1 MHHIL
6 FMLYQITHQSNIP
19 RCGRGRCREGRLFKG
34 IAGYLRGFF
43 LFAILAAGCAT
54 SKTPALQKTVW
65 EDTSLLFRNNGG
77 VAQELSPQEIVDTVI
92 SRGSQLATFRA
103 NAEMS
108 VATPQLKGPVRCTG
122 IILYQSPQNLR
133 TVGSKFASTLFD
145 ISSDGDRF
153 WLYVPQE
160 NKCYTGKSDAFHRV
174 EAIGINIFPGD
185 MAHLFNY
192 KELLKEKTP
201 AVETWPAYWLVH
213 VLYVGASE
221 VSLKGNL
228 YIDRVDGEIFR
239 CEVFNPD
246 GSVRLQALFS
256 NPAAINGCKVP
267 QRIDVRWPVY
277 STTLSMTFSNITV
290 NGVLDPKV
298 FAPAMPEET
307 ETINLN

>member
-6 FMLYQITHQSNIP
+6 FMLYQITHHPGIP
-19 RCGRGRCREGRLFKG
+19 CCRRSFFRESLLIKG
-34 IAGYLRGFF
+34 IAGYLCGFF

-54 SKTPALQKTVW
+54 SKTPPLQRSVW
-65 EDTSLLFRNNGG
+65 EDPFLLLRNTEGN
-77 VAQELSPQEIVDTVI
+77 AQELSPQEIVDAVI
-92 SRGSQLATFRA
+92 SRGSQLTTFRA
-103 NAEMS
+103 NVEMS

-122 IILYQSPQNLR
+122 LFLYQSPKNLR

-160 NKCYTGKSDAFHRV
+160 NKCYTGRSDTFHRV
-174 EAIGINIFPGD
+174 EALGINIFPGD

-192 KELLKEKTP
+192 KELLEEKTP
-201 AVETWPAYWLVH
+201 TVEIWPAYWLVH
-213 VLYVGASE
+213 VLYMGASE

-228 YIDRVDGEIFR
+228 YVDRVDGEVFR

-267 QRIDVRWPVY
+267 QRIDVRWPAY

-298 FAPAMPEET
+298 FAPAMPAET
-307 ETINLN
+307 ETISLH